1 MNNRVLLKAAASEH
15 CISFRTVSRSRKSP
29 KRFYVTRDEFARLE
43 AQASITTHDGWSF
56 AILRRDARADTLEI
70 QFTWLNGGGDRLSG
84 WEETV
89 IVPYSRLAA
98 FVRESAQEG
107 GPREWKA
114 LSMDFSGRRPQLVF
128 DAKKTLRAILNNGVV
143 RRKLVRVLR
152 DGFNWP
158 RSEQIHFYNDFVP
171 YSFFFREIQD
181 GEAVMCGGL
190 ILHGQEDMN
199 KAYYSVHT

>member
-143 RRKLVRVLR
+143 RRKLVRFLR

-158 RSEQIHFYNDFVP
+158 RSEQIHLYSDFVP
-171 YSFFFREIQD
+171 YSFFFREIQN

-190 ILHGQEDMN
+190 ILHGQEDMS

>member
-43 AQASITTHDGWSF
+43 TQASITTHDGWSF
-56 AILRRDARADTLEI
+56 AILRRDVRADTLEI

-89 IVPYSRLAA
+89 IVPYGRLAA

-107 GPREWKA
+107 GPQEWKA

-128 DAKKTLRAILNNGVV
+128 DAKKTLHAILNNGVV
-143 RRKLVRVLR
+143 RRKLVRFLR

-158 RSEQIHFYNDFVP
+158 RSEQIHLYSDFVP

-190 ILHGQEDMN
+190 ILHGQEDMS

>member
-1 MNNRVLLKAAASEH
+1 MKNRVLLKATASEN

-29 KRFYVTRDEFARLE
+29 KRFYITRDEFAMLE

-56 AILRRDARADTLEI
+56 AVLRRDTKADTLEI
-70 QFTWLNGGGDRLSG
+70 QFTWLSGGGDGLSG

-89 IVPYSRLAA
+89 TVPYGRLAA

-107 GPREWKA
+107 GPKEWKV
-114 LSMDFSGRRPQLVF
+114 LSIDLSGRRPKLMF

-143 RRKLVRVLR
+143 RRKLVRFLR

-158 RSEQIHFYNDFVP
+158 RSEQIRLYSDFVP
-171 YSFFFREIQD
+171 YSFFFREIQG

-190 ILHGQEDMN
+190 ILHGQEDMS

>member
-89 IVPYSRLAA
+89 IVPYSQLAA

-128 DAKKTLRAILNNGVV
+128 DAKKTLHAILNNGVV
-143 RRKLVRVLR
+143 RRKLVRFLR